1 MWEYYVRF
9 AEAFF
14 NEVHFHENVREIDFT
29 EKKKEGQ
36 RIFFFFFDV
45 VVVKMMMM
53 KIKLTFSHE
62 NRGVRNPFFGI
73 L

>member
-14 NEVHFHENVREIDFT
+14 NEVHFHENVHEIDFT

-36 RIFFFFFDV
+36 RIFFFGRGCCKNDDD
-45 VVVKMMMM
+45 
-53 KIKLTFSHE
+53 E
-62 NRGVRNPFFGI
+62 NKAYV
-73 L
+73 

>member
-29 EKKKEGQ
+29 EKRRKVKE
-36 RIFFFFFDV
+36 FFFFDV

>member
-29 EKKKEGQ
+29 
-36 RIFFFFFDV
+36 
-45 VVVKMMMM
+45 
-53 KIKLTFSHE
+53 KIMQNPEVFTRKLQ
-62 NRGVRNPFFGI
+62 

>member
-36 RIFFFFFDV
+36 RIFFFFWRGCCKNDDD
-45 VVVKMMMM
+45 
-53 KIKLTFSHE
+53 E
-62 NRGVRNPFFGI
+62 NKAYV
-73 L
+73 

>member
-36 RIFFFFFDV
+36 RIFFFF
-45 VVVKMMMM
+45 
-53 KIKLTFSHE
+53 LTW
-62 NRGVRNPFFGI
+62 
-73 L
+73 LL